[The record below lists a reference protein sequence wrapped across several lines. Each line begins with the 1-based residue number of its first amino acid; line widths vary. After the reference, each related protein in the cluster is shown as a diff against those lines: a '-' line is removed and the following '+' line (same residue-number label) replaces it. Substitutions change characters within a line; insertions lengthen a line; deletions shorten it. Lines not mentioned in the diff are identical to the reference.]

1 MEDGCDGTAVAAA
14 RKVMVVVD
22 SSKESIGALQY
33 TLFNEVVQQ
42 DELVLIHVENPNS
55 WKNPF
60 SAFLRRHNILS
71 NLISSMAASAATS
84 PLSFNEREKERERER
99 EKERELPPPP
109 PGATGDFL
117 EEMKYACK
125 VIQPEVIVHTVRV
138 QTESNNKAAAILW
151 QTEML
156 EIDLLVIGQQRSRSS
171 PSNSIFTG
179 IRRIGG
185 SPSLSPSP
193 SNGTKGM
200 DTIEY
205 LIENCKGIC
214 VAVQKNGQNG
224 YLLSTKTRKNFWL
237 LA

>member
-1 MEDGCDGTAVAAA
+1 MEDGGDGTAVAVA

-84 PLSFNEREKERERER
+84 SLSFNEREKERERER
-99 EKERELPPPP
+99 EREKEQELL

-117 EEMKYACK
+117 EEMKYSCK
-125 VIQPEVIVHTVRV
+125 VIQPEVVVHTVRV

-171 PSNSIFTG
+171 PSNSIFAG
-179 IRRIGG
+179 IMRIGG
-185 SPSLSPSP
+185 SPSP

-224 YLLSTKTRKNFWL
+224 YLLNTKARKNFWL

>member
-1 MEDGCDGTAVAAA
+1 MEDGGDVMAVVAA

-60 SAFLRRHNILS
+60 SAFLRRPNVLS
-71 NLISSMAASAATS
+71 NLISSMAASPATS
-84 PLSFNEREKERERER
+84 SSSFNERE
-99 EKERELPPPP
+99 RELPPLP

-117 EEMKYACK
+117 EEMKYACE
-125 VIQPEVIVHTVRV
+125 VIQPEVVVHTVRV

-171 PSNSIFTG
+171 PSNSILAG

-185 SPSLSPSP
+185 SPSLSRSS

-205 LIENCKGIC
+205 LIENCKCIC